1 MPYLIFPTRHEDN
14 LAWNIIHN
22 FLDKNGKVAGL
33 VARINTDEYGLV
45 SFFSEEP
52 YMAAI
57 NKAGISYTIISK
69 DEITNNLLIDALR
82 EANPQY
88 ALEL

>member
-1 MPYLIFPTRHEDN
+1 MPYLIFPTRYEDN
-14 LAWNIIHN
+14 LAWDIIDN
-22 FLDKNGKVAGL
+22 FLDENGKVTGL
-33 VARINTDEYGLV
+33 VARINSEKHGLV

-52 YMAAI
+52 YMAEI
-57 NKAGISYTIISK
+57 NRAGIRYTIISK
-69 DEITNNLLIDALR
+69 DEISNILIDALR